1 MAHWKRVVG
10 VLMGAA
16 LGTSVLI
23 ACTTPY
29 APRGITGGFT
39 DRRLGPDLYAIEF
52 RGNGNTSSDL
62 VLDMYLYRCA
72 ELTLQN
78 GFDVF
83 VSRKPDAQAEI
94 RPSDPLA
101 LLADTDP
108 EDLVNYRSGGSS
120 YTTIYLPGHT
130 VTSYGISGQ
139 VRMGRYADVPSTQEV
154 WDARAAMKTLEPFV
168 KNNRTPAL
176 RLEEVAQVAVVRGRG
191 QPAGNDTRTTLDD
204 LSGLL
209 GQH

>member
-1 MAHWKRVVG
+1 MARWKRLVE
-10 VLMGAA
+10 VLVAA
-16 LGTSVLI
+16 AMSTSIL
-23 ACTTPY
+23 AGCATPY
-29 APRGITGGFT
+29 QPRGTTGGFT
-39 DRRLGPDLYAIEF
+39 DKRLGPDLYAVEF

-83 VSRKPDAQAEI
+83 VSRKPDSQAEI
-94 RPSDPLA
+94 RSSEPLA

-108 EDLVNYRSGGSS
+108 EGLVNYRSGGSS

-154 WDARAAMKTLEPFV
+154 WDARAVMKTLEPFV
-168 KNNRTPAL
+168 KNNRVPAL
-176 RLEEVAQVAVVRGRG
+176 KLEEVAQVAIVSGRG
-191 QPAGNDTRTTLDD
+191 QPAGSDTRTTLDD